1 MGVQGLYAYYL
12 RLGTTIVNYMVVG
25 DVNAMSQLTYNLCV
39 RTCTLVCI
47 ESMCAYTV
55 ESYSTCIRSDITLSI
70 VYIAKC
76 VHTAVWLQCM
86 YIKCMLIC
94 GRLIIYTFTCI
105 EVCLQPSQPLQY
117 VYTCSHMFTLY
128 VLRYANIVYAYVCYL
143 FGLFACIVVLLC
155 VFIKI

>member
-55 ESYSTCIRSDITLSI
+55 ESYSTCIHSDITLSI
-70 VYIAKC
+70 C

-86 YIKCMLIC
+86 YITCMLIC

-105 EVCLQPSQPLQY
+105 VVCLQPSQPLQY
-117 VYTCSHMFTLY
+117 VYTYSHMFTLY
-128 VLRYANIVYAYVCYL
+128 VLRYANIVCTYAHVCYL
-143 FGLFACIVVLLC
+143 LGLFACIFVLLC
-155 VFIKI
+155 VFIII